1 MITPQGPDFL
11 RRELPF
17 LTYLLAPLRLFCPL
31 TFYTVTL
38 NYRLR
43 EKKKRM
49 CHVRPRDCRVR
60 FDRPCSLPADLTR
73 YLMIMIFNDGWME

>member
-38 NYRLR
+38 KLQTAG
-43 EKKKRM
+43 EKKKE
-49 CHVRPRDCRVR
+49 CVTFVRGTAEFGSTALVLYR
-60 FDRPCSLPADLTR
+60 LTSHG
-73 YLMIMIFNDGWME
+73 I